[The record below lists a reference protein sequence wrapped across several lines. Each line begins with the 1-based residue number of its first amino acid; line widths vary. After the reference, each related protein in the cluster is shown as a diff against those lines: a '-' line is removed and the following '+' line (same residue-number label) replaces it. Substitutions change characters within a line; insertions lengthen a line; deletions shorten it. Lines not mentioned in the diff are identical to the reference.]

1 MRTSAGRLAFL
12 VALALA
18 TLVAC
23 AQPSD
28 QSSGGVSPTS
38 TSVVTG
44 GARALPD
51 IDPDPEYGLPRQDAA
66 GELAAWAG
74 PPAEASA
81 DVAALGGD
89 AAHPWGTD
97 PLTGE
102 PLTERGWAVRYTTA
116 DGGPRWPPNGGAV
129 AGTRVAY
136 DDLDAFVG
144 AYGAD
149 LDRIGGEGGQ
159 YLGVPV
165 GVAWRRRSLA
175 PYSLGLAV
183 HRYEVTGALPEGWSV
198 EVSTIAP
205 ALGQPGGGTQVRFID
220 AQGQPVSV
228 ADLTDPAV
236 GLLTGR

>member
-1 MRTSAGRLAFL
+1 MRTSAGRLAVLL
-12 VALALA
+12 VLALGWA
-18 TLVAC
+18 AAC
-23 AQPSD
+23 APPSD
-28 QSSGGVSPTS
+28 GVSGS
-38 TSVVTG
+38 TSPTGVVTG
-44 GARALPD
+44 AARPLPD
-51 IDPDPEYGLPRQDAA
+51 IDPDPEYGLPRRDAA
-66 GELAAWAG
+66 DELAAWAG
-74 PPAEASA
+74 PPAQASS
-81 DVAALGGD
+81 DVAGLGGD
-89 AAHPWGTD
+89 ASRPWGTD

-116 DGGPRWPPNGGAV
+116 DGSPRWPPNGGAV

-136 DDLDAFVG
+136 DDLARFVE

-159 YLGVPV
+159 YLGVPP
-165 GVAWRRRSLA
+165 GAAWRRRSLA

-183 HRYEVTGALPEGWSV
+183 HRYRVTGALPGGWSV

-205 ALGQPGGGTQVRFID
+205 AFGQPGGGTQVRFID

-236 GLLTGR
+236 GLLTER